1 LAHPHIKRPGWEAL
15 TPNVIREM
23 DEIRIRIVYRIG
35 SDILVQ
41 EYFIAQQ
48 EVVKY

>member
-1 LAHPHIKRPGWEAL
+1 
-15 TPNVIREM
+15 M

-35 SDILVQ
+35 SDIFVQ
-41 EYFIAQQ
+41 EYFIAQE